1 MNKEFYETEIIEI
14 APIEIQGNGIMGNGA
29 SGLTSEINFD
39 SILLELEI

>member
-1 MNKEFYETEIIEI
+1 MNDIFETEMIDI